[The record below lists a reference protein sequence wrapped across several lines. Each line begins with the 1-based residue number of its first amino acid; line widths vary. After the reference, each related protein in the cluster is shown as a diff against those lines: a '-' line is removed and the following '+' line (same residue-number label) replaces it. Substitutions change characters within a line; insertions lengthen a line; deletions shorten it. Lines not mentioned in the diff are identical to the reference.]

1 MLTKSGNLKEAFYK
15 YNQALALNQ
24 NPVQTREIMSRID
37 QVLAN
42 ASSALIRTF
51 LDIPS
56 LSVSEPLLQ
65 YWLGVNLAQETAY
78 AQSLTVLTQFL
89 DRWPDHPQAP
99 DAQALVTMIQET
111 LLKKDTIGCLIPL
124 SGKYATYGEKA
135 LKGIQLAIQ
144 DLTQTYGRKF
154 NLVIKDTRG
163 IRIRLPDAWMSCIR
177 LAWPALS
184 VRFWPWMLLGPV
196 PKNWLFR

>member
-135 LKGIQLAIQ
+135 
-144 DLTQTYGRKF
+144 
-154 NLVIKDTRG
+154 
-163 IRIRLPDAWMSCIR
+163 
-177 LAWPALS
+177 
-184 VRFWPWMLLGPV
+184 
-196 PKNWLFR
+196 